1 MPERERE
8 SDRNDTDIFSDL
20 EQLSQE
26 TGFIY
31 SFCLMVARCLWMSTD
46 DVAEI
51 NWTERPNQEELSLL
65 LGLLVKHPIRLDA
78 IPSDET
84 ILDQARRATELLQE
98 LHLFLSSPTLLGYS
112 SDADDP
118 DRLAELMHKYEDWMN
133 SGKGMVEPIFY
144 GGQGAYAF
152 QFLEMASK
160 RYAADARWIQQH
172 KGTGIEAFV
181 EIANDLELHTLERLR
196 GIRRDI
202 ALKEECKAILSA
214 MTFGLDDPSTTSR
227 QSLEH
232 FITAFSFTPGGI
244 NQEFNTTADYN
255 AVHPRPV
262 MVLEGGQYCIPI
274 FPNLS
279 KAIYD
284 SPYYW
289 MIEDEQYRD
298 TALRN
303 RGDATESITHDLLFP
318 VFGSGRVFRGV
329 KVGKGNADLTDIDV
343 LAVSGNKAVIVQC
356 KSKKLTIDAR
366 RGEGRALRADFTKA
380 VQDSYDQ
387 AITARKALI
396 DGGYRLSDAT
406 GAAISLPHRVDEVY
420 ILCLTGDHYP
430 AVITQARVYLKRQ
443 DGDPHPILLSIFD
456 LDLVCYYLRDR
467 FDFLYYLRQRSAH
480 AMYFM
485 ADSEISLIGF
495 HLKHKLYPDESY
507 DMTGIDSGY
516 GQLVDANF
524 LASRGNWPHTEASDR
539 LFHTWKNE
547 AFNEL
552 VEDIKLAASE
562 GSNGT
567 SPENLLFFLYD
578 LAGKGAD
585 DLIKSVEELKR
596 QTLSDGQEHSVRVP
610 FLRHKRG
617 ITFVSFP
624 IPMDPSQLQNSM
636 QVKLEGMSLAHK
648 YRSKADEWMILA
660 SFAGSPVRFDIFG
673 YIRDPWQQDPKMDQW
688 MESHLGPGIPVHPDG
703 RRPSRNQSCPCGS
716 GGKFKR
722 CHGR

>member
-1 MPERERE
+1 MPDRERE
-8 SDRNDTDIFSDL
+8 PDRHDIGIFADL
-20 EQLSQE
+20 EQLAQE
-26 TGFIY
+26 TGFVY

-78 IPSDET
+78 IPSEET
-84 ILDQARRATELLQE
+84 ILEQAQRATELLQE
-98 LHLFLSSPTLLGYS
+98 LHLFLSSPTLPGTG

-118 DRLAELMHKYEDWMN
+118 GRLTELMYKYEDWMN

-160 RYAADARWIQQH
+160 RYAADAQWIQQH
-172 KGTGIEAFV
+172 KGTDIEAFV
-181 EIANDLELHTLERLR
+181 EIANDLELHILERLR
-196 GIRRDI
+196 GIKPGI
-202 ALKEECKAILSA
+202 TLNEECKAILSA
-214 MTFGLDDPSTTSR
+214 MTFCLDDLPTTNR
-227 QSLEH
+227 QALEH
-232 FITAFSFTPGGI
+232 FITGFSFTSGDI
-244 NQEFNTTADYN
+244 NQGFTTTAAYN
-255 AVHPRPV
+255 AVQSRPV

-274 FPNLS
+274 FPNLP

-298 TALRN
+298 TALTN
-303 RGDATESITHDLLFP
+303 RGDATESITHDLLSP
-318 VFGSGRVFRGV
+318 VFGFGRVFRGV
-329 KVGKGNADLTDIDV
+329 NVSKGKADLTDIDV
-343 LAVSGNKAVIVQC
+343 LTVSGNKAVIVQC
-356 KSKKLTIDAR
+356 KSKKLTIGAR

-380 VQDSYDQ
+380 VQDAYDQ
-387 AITARKALI
+387 AITARRALI
-396 DGGYRLSDAT
+396 DGSCRFSDAS
-406 GAAISLPHRVDEVY
+406 GATISLPHRVDEVY

-430 AVITQARVYLKRQ
+430 AVMTQARVYLKRQ

-456 LDLVCYYLRDR
+456 LDLVCHYLKDR
-467 FDFLYYLRQRSAH
+467 FDFLYYLRQRSDH
-480 AMYFM
+480 AMNFM
-485 ADSEISLIGF
+485 ADSEISLLGF

-507 DMTGIDSGY
+507 DMTGIDSSY

-562 GSNGT
+562 GSDGIL
-567 SPENLLFFLYD
+567 PENLLFFLYD

-585 DLIKSVEELKR
+585 NLIKSVEELKR
-596 QTLSDGQEHSVRVP
+596 QTLLDGQEHSARVP
-610 FLRHKRG
+610 LPRHKKG

-624 IPMDPSQLQNSM
+624 APTNATQLQSI

-648 YRSKADEWMILA
+648 YRSQADEWMILA
-660 SFAGSPVRFDIFG
+660 SFADSPVRFDIFG
-673 YIRDPWQQDPKMDQW
+673 YIRDPWQQDPDLDQW

-703 RRPSRNQSCPCGS
+703 WKPSENERCPCGS
-716 GGKFKR
+716 ERKFKR